1 MKKAFEDYRYLAG
14 GTGVSGSLWE
24 GPDHLLFIEAGGFLF
39 AFSETYKRIDYAK
52 VQTINLAR
60 TSTFG
65 WMAAALSVPLLL
77 AGLILA
83 GLISRTGGI
92 NDAIIGVGICLAV
105 ILVFGL
111 WLIVHLAKGPTCV
124 VKLQTAVQVVRL
136 KPLKR
141 LRNAQA
147 VVARITELCRL
158 HQGQDAV
165 PLESLGHVAPAQA
178 FDQRGIKPPL
188 PRSVLVM
195 LSVPMLALA
204 GALFAGEPFVAG
216 TGYAITD
223 ILVSIGAHL
232 LAIIGLARLYRYE
245 LPGTL
250 KTAFWGSA
258 VNFLLISVF
267 VYGVL
272 IAGSMMVA
280 ADAVRN
286 GRPGA
291 DLGMQINTNIFFWM
305 ANAGFKELSG
315 FAWIFVGLGVLDVFF
330 AVLGVPALVQTL
342 RQSKSGAGAA
352 PPPLTPPSPP
362 APPAMPEPAAPP
374 AENDTPA
381 DPS

>member
-24 GPDHLLFIEAGGFLF
+24 GPDHLLFIEASGFLF

-52 VQTINLAR
+52 VQTISVAR

-65 WMAAALSVPLLL
+65 WMAAALSILVLL
-77 AGLILA
+77 AGLIFASLLSRSGTAAATGA
-83 GLISRTGGI
+83 GVCLLVVLFV
-92 NDAIIGVGICLAV
+92 AIL
-105 ILVFGL
+105 
-111 WLIVHLAKGPTCV
+111 LIVHLVKGPTCV

-141 LRNAQA
+141 LRSSQA
-147 VVARITELCRL
+147 VVARITDLCRL
-158 HQGQDAV
+158 HQGQAAV
-165 PLESLGHVAPAQA
+165 PLESLGQTAPAQA

-188 PRSVLVM
+188 PRSRLVM
-195 LSVPMLALA
+195 ASVSMLAVA

-216 TGYAITD
+216 TGYTIAD
-223 ILVSIGAHL
+223 FLVCIAAHL
-232 LAIIGLARLYRYE
+232 IAIIGLARLSRYE

-250 KTAFWGSA
+250 KTTFWGSG
-258 VNFLLISVF
+258 VNFFLMVVF
-267 VYGVL
+267 VYGML

-286 GRPGA
+286 IRPGA
-291 DLGMQINTNIFFWM
+291 DLGMQVNTNIFFWM

-315 FAWIFVGLGVLDVFF
+315 FAWIFVGLGVVDVFL
-330 AVLGVPALVQTL
+330 ALLGMPALIQTL

-362 APPAMPEPAAPP
+362 APPAMVEPVAPP
-374 AENDTPA
+374 APNEPPA
-381 DPS
+381 DLS

>member
-24 GPDHLLFIEAGGFLF
+24 GPDHLLFIEASGFLF

-52 VQTINLAR
+52 VQTINVAR

-65 WMAAALSVPLLL
+65 WAAATLAIPVLL
-77 AGLILA
+77 AGLFFVRLVTRPEGI
-83 GLISRTGGI
+83 GDSFVGG
-92 NDAIIGVGICLAV
+92 GICLGV
-105 ILVFGL
+105 MLVFGL
-111 WLIVHLAKGPTCV
+111 ILLVHLVKGPTCV

-141 LRNAQA
+141 LRSSQA

-158 HQGQDAV
+158 HQGQAAV
-165 PLESLGHVAPAQA
+165 PLESLGQAAPAQA
-178 FDQRGIKPPL
+178 FDQRGIRPPL
-188 PRSVLVM
+188 PRSRLVM
-195 LSVPMLALA
+195 ASVPMLAVA

-216 TGYAITD
+216 TGYTIAD
-223 ILVSIGAHL
+223 ALVCLAAHL
-232 LAIIGLARLYRYE
+232 IAIIGLARLSRYE

-250 KTAFWGSA
+250 KTTFWGSG
-258 VNFLLISVF
+258 VNFFLMVVF
-267 VYGVL
+267 VYGML
-272 IAGSMMVA
+272 ITGSMMVA

-286 GRPGA
+286 IRPGA
-291 DLGMQINTNIFFWM
+291 DLGMQVNTNIFFWM
-305 ANAGFKELSG
+305 ANASFKELSG
-315 FAWIFVGLGVLDVFF
+315 FAWIFVGLGVVDVFL
-330 AVLGVPALVQTL
+330 ALLGMPALIQTL

-362 APPAMPEPAAPP
+362 APPAMVEPVAPLAP
-374 AENDTPA
+374 NEPPA